1 MRLLAP
7 HRIKNKVE
15 EEDAI
20 EKKIKNSVNNN
31 NDNTQK
37 YLLLSKIPCK
47 LFFLSFFVSGFCFF
61 AFLFCGFRQ
70 RLSELS
76 HLSELE
82 EEEEDCGSDW
92 EDDDDLAKR

>member
-47 LFFLSFFVSGFCFF
+47 LFFCLFLFLGFVFLRFCFVGLGKD
-61 AFLFCGFRQ
+61 FL
-70 RLSELS
+70 S
-76 HLSELE
+76 
-82 EEEEDCGSDW
+82 
-92 EDDDDLAKR
+92 